1 MEAAGPFG
9 VGWPAPRIVTGPLRI
24 VKADR
29 VGSGGHVRL
38 LLSGQD
44 GASLKAV
51 AFRQADSPLGQSL
64 LGGSGG
70 RTIWVAGRVKIDE
83 WGGGRSAELHIEDAA
98 WAD

>member
-1 MEAAGPFG
+1 
-9 VGWPAPRIVTGPLRI
+9 
-24 VKADR
+24 
-29 VGSGGHVRL
+29 VRL

-51 AFRQADSPLGQSL
+51 AFRQGDTLLGQAL
-64 LGGSGG
+64 LGGGKDRTLWLAG
-70 RTIWVAGRVKIDE
+70 RTKIDE